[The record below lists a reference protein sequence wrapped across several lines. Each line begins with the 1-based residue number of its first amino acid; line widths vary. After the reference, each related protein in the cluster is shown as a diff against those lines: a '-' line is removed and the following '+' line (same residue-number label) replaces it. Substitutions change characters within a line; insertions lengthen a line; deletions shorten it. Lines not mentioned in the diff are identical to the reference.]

1 MEVENFGGSF
11 FDEIWNLWLI
21 FNLFI
26 IIFWEFVVFFVKGLV
41 GVFVLRVLL
50 MINFLCVGVL
60 IVVFLD
66 ICCFLWVDERC
77 RGVVV
82 MVFKGIMVN
91 MLVCKGFIVNSI
103 FNVEI
108 LVKFLV
114 KRVMDF

>member
-1 MEVENFGGSF
+1 MEVENYGGSF

-77 RGVVV
+77 SGVVV
-82 MVFKGIMVN
+82 MVFGGIVYVW
-91 MLVCKGFIVNSI
+91 LGGIFEKVDVDLLILRKFDVDLGIVFCI
-103 FNVEI
+103 
-108 LVKFLV
+108 
-114 KRVMDF
+114 